1 MSDRHKTVQYQL
13 RLPEKLREKIRI
25 SGQENDRSMNA
36 DIIARLEQSFATEE
50 QARPLIAADA
60 GWLEE
65 IGVSGDEFA
74 KAMKAIIRNGIDNL
88 ERNIDE
94 KRELNGKATN
104 HEIDL

>member
-1 MSDRHKTVQYQL
+1 MTTVQFNL
-13 RLPEKLREKIRI
+13 RVPEALKLKVDEASRE
-25 SGQENDRSMNA
+25 SGRSINA
-36 DIIARLEQSFATEE
+36 EAIYRLEQSFATEE
-50 QARPLIAADA
+50 QARPLIAADKD
-60 GWLEE
+60 WLEE

>member
-1 MSDRHKTVQYQL
+1 MARNDPQVNFRIPAELK
-13 RLPEKLREKIRI
+13 EKLEESAKE
-25 SGQENDRSMNA
+25 SGRS
-36 DIIARLEQSFATEE
+36 ITSELVLRLEQSFATEE

>member
-1 MSDRHKTVQYQL
+1 MNEQRHPDFRIRIPPDLK
-13 RLPEKLREKIRI
+13 EKIRE
-25 SGQENDRSMNA
+25 SAEQNNRSMGA
-36 DIIARLEQSFATEE
+36 DIILRLEQSFATEE

-74 KAMKAIIRNGIDNL
+74 KAMKAIIRSGIDNL
-88 ERNIDE
+88 EKNIDE